1 MFIILFLISIII
13 YIGYINLTS
22 NIKAKHHKNE
32 QILFYK
38 IQTQSSKLLS
48 YLLYEYSKN
57 KQNILNVHKKV
68 QNYIE
73 QKNSL
78 VNLDDIYQEINKGLV
93 HEPYNIYITDE
104 NLKIVNTTFK
114 PDLGFDLSFAKKEF
128 DKHKKENVVGI
139 SAPVFE
145 TYSKNFFSF
154 TDAYLKNSSRLMQ
167 VSYKYDQTNT
177 LQKDIKDI
185 INQNEIIAD
194 SNAYIVFED
203 GYVSAF
209 MFKEFESKKINK
221 EAIKNT
227 ISKAKQLSSKLKNLD
242 LHIEKV
248 NIENTEYKNYYF
260 RHENPI
266 FKDAK
271 IVYSVKFKQESLN
284 KEIKNINILTIFLV
298 TIFLLSIYFLLKMRD
313 KELSLTQK
321 DTFIKYSVHEIKTP
335 LSIISLNN
343 QLREKT
349 LGEDKYT
356 KKINSAIKTLKN
368 SYEDMSFFIS
378 QDYIDYDREI
388 INLKELLKNR
398 VEYFNTIAIE
408 QGRKITLKI
417 KNDLLLDISKTEISR
432 LIDNN
437 LSNAIKY
444 SKVKSIIK
452 VELIENSL
460 RFSTQGKGIQDTK
473 AIFEKYRRYDNSTGG
488 HGLGLS
494 IVKDVALK
502 NSISIDVSSK
512 NGENIFEYTFNC
524 HSDDIS

>member
-1 MFIILFLISIII
+1 MFIVLFLISIII
-13 YIGYINLTS
+13 YLGYTNLVS
-22 NIKAKHHKNE
+22 SIKAKHSKDE

-38 IQTQSSKLLS
+38 IQTQSNRLLS
-48 YLLYEYSKN
+48 YLLYEYSK
-57 KQNILNVHKKV
+57 KKEDILKIHENV
-68 QNYIE
+68 QTYIE
-73 QKNSL
+73 KNGHNI
-78 VNLDDIYQEINKGLV
+78 NLKNIYDEINKGL
-93 HEPYNIYITDE
+93 ENKPYNIYITDE

-114 PDLGFDLSFAKKEF
+114 PDLGFDLNFAKKEF
-128 DKHKKENVVGI
+128 DKHKKENIIGI
-139 SAPVFE
+139 SAPIFE

-154 TDAYLKNSSRLMQ
+154 TDSYLKNSSRLMQ
-167 VSYKYDQTNT
+167 VSYRYDHTNKF
-177 LQKDIKDI
+177 QEDIEDI
-185 INQNEIIAD
+185 ISENKIIAD

-209 MFKEFESKKINK
+209 MFKEFESKKINTK
-221 EAIKNT
+221 DIEDT
-227 ISKAKQLSSKLKNLD
+227 ISNAKRLSLKLKNLN
-242 LHIEKV
+242 LHIEKTFF
-248 NIENTEYKNYYF
+248 NNKEYKNYYF
-260 RHENPI
+260 RHENSI

-271 IVYSVKFKQESLN
+271 IVYSVKFDQTILE
-284 KEIKNINILTIFLV
+284 KEIKTINILTIFLV

-378 QDYIDYDREI
+378 QDYIDYDKEI

-398 VEYFNTIAIE
+398 VEYFNSIAIE
-408 QGRKITLKI
+408 QGRKIALKTN
-417 KNDLLLDISKTEISR
+417 NDLLLDISKTEISR

-444 SKVKSIIK
+444 SKVKSTIK
-452 VELIENSL
+452 VELIDNSL
-460 RFSTQGKGIQDTK
+460 SFSSQGKIIEDTRM
-473 AIFEKYRRYDNSTGG
+473 IFEKYKRYDNSTGG

-494 IVKDVALK
+494 IVNDVALK
-502 NSISIDVSSK
+502 NNISIDVSSK
-512 NGENIFEYTFNC
+512 NDLNIFKYTFNC

>member
-13 YIGYINLTS
+13 YIGYTNLIS
-22 NIKAKHHKNE
+22 NIKAKHHKDE

-57 KQNILNVHKKV
+57 KEPLLQVHKKV
-68 QNYIE
+68 QTYIN
-73 QKNSL
+73 QNNPD
-78 VNLDDIYQEINKGLV
+78 VNLENIYEEINKGIKNK
-93 HEPYNIYITDE
+93 PYNIYITDE
-104 NLKIVNTTFK
+104 SLKIVNTTFK
-114 PDLGFDLSFAKKEF
+114 PDIGFDLSFAKKEF
-128 DKHKKENVVGI
+128 DKHKKDNIIGI

-145 TYSKNFFSF
+145 TYSKKFFSF

-167 VSYKYDQTNT
+167 VSYRYDNTNT

-221 EAIKNT
+221 KAIKDT
-227 ISKAKQLSSKLKNLD
+227 ISKAKELSSKLKNLD

-248 NIENTEYKNYYF
+248 TIENKIYKNYYF

-271 IVYSVKFKQESLN
+271 IVYSVKFDQESLI
-284 KEIKNINILTIFLV
+284 KEIKTINILTIFLV
-298 TIFLLSIYFLLKMRD
+298 TIFLISIYFLLKMRD

-378 QDYIDYDREI
+378 QNYIDYDKEI
-388 INLKELLKNR
+388 INIKELLKNR
-398 VEYFNTIAIE
+398 VDYFKSIAIE
-408 QGRKITLKI
+408 QGREISLEVN
-417 KNDLLLDISKTEISR
+417 NDLFLNISKTEISR

-444 SKVKSIIK
+444 SKIKSTIK
-452 VELIENSL
+452 VELKENSL
-460 RFSTQGKGIQDTK
+460 KFISQGKQIANTK
-473 AIFEKYRRYDNSTGG
+473 AIFEKYKRYDNSTGG